1 MLPPVSVARVTT
13 NPGCM
18 AHADEQG
25 HRHHD
30 MVGARVNAEL
40 ALGAGMSSAYSDEQA
55 CVPSDTA

>member
-1 MLPPVSVARVTT
+1 
-13 NPGCM
+13 
-18 AHADEQG
+18 
-25 HRHHD
+25 